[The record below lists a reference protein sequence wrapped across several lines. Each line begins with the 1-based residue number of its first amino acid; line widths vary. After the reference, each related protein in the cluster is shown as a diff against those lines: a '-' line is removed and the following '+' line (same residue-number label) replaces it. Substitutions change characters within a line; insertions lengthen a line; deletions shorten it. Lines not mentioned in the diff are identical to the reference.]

1 VAATLQQ
8 ILLAPDVQPHVVS
21 DCLTLIEEQ
30 VSEKSGVSGTAVKLA
45 YKTASTFAPG
55 YLRTT
60 VENLLP
66 DIVDALAPYWADFS
80 TSGGSDFGDYLA
92 KRGDEVSEAL
102 LRVSD
107 HHAEAS
113 NRPVIVKAYQA
124 VRSGAGKHIEAA
136 LPAVGKLVLKYAS

>member
-1 VAATLQQ
+1 MAATLQQ
-8 ILLAPDVQPHVVS
+8 ILLAPDAQPQVVS
-21 DCLTLIEEQ
+21 DCLTLIAEE
-30 VSEKSGVSGTAVKLA
+30 VSEKSGVSGAAVKLA
-45 YKTASTFAPG
+45 YKTASAFAPG

-66 DIVDALAPYWADFS
+66 DIADALAPYWADFT

-102 LRVSD
+102 LKVSD

-113 NRPVIVKAYQA
+113 NRPVIVKAYQT
-124 VRSGAGKHIEAA
+124 VRGGAARHIEAA
-136 LPAVGKLVLKYAS
+136 LPAVGKLVLKYAA

>member
-1 VAATLQQ
+1 MAATLQQ
-8 ILLAPDVQPHVVS
+8 ILLTADVQPQVVS
-21 DCLTLIEEQ
+21 DCLKLIAEE

-92 KRGDEVSEAL
+92 KRGDEVSESL
-102 LRVSD
+102 LKVSD

-124 VRSGAGKHIEAA
+124 VRGNAAKHIEAA
-136 LPAVGKLVLKYAS
+136 LPAVGKLVLKYSS

>member
-1 VAATLQQ
+1 MAATLQQ
-8 ILLAPDVQPHVVS
+8 ILLAPDVQPRVVS
-21 DCLTLIEEQ
+21 DCLSLIEEQ

-66 DIVDALAPYWADFS
+66 DIVEALAPYWADFS

-124 VRSGAGKHIEAA
+124 VRSGAAKHIEAA
-136 LPAVGKLVLKYAS
+136 LPAVGKLVLNYAS

>member
-1 VAATLQQ
+1 MAATLQQ
-8 ILLAPDVQPHVVS
+8 ILLAPDAQPQVVS
-21 DCLTLIEEQ
+21 DCLTLIEEE
-30 VSEKSGVSGTAVKLA
+30 VSEKSGVSGAAVKLA
-45 YKTASTFAPG
+45 YKTASAFAPG

-66 DIVDALAPYWADFS
+66 DIADALAPYWADFT

-102 LRVSD
+102 LKVSD

-113 NRPVIVKAYQA
+113 NRPVIVKAYQT
-124 VRSGAGKHIEAA
+124 VRGGAARHIEAA
-136 LPAVGKLVLKYAS
+136 LPAVGKLVLKYAA